1 MPTAAK
7 RSPVTTTVW
16 PLFLFVDAVA
26 HAMATQPKRG
36 REKDKQLLVEVQF
49 VLWLLFPAWQ
59 EQNTVVVL
67 MNFTIVQNLQA
78 FGKNSSI
85 ETSTFLFNVTLPYF
99 DKYFVIICEYE
110 TIIKFIK
117 RTTVQKKV
125 STQQQQHGV
134 IRPPSLASNLPSHAE
149 DLYRLCPS
157 R

>member
-1 MPTAAK
+1 M
-7 RSPVTTTVW
+7 
-16 PLFLFVDAVA
+16 
-26 HAMATQPKRG
+26 
-36 REKDKQLLVEVQF
+36 
-49 VLWLLFPAWQ
+49 LWLLFPAWQ

-99 DKYFVIICEYE
+99 DKYFLIICEYE

-125 STQQQQHGV
+125 SSSSSMATPGLHPWPRIFLLMLKTYTGYVRVGKPLFKFFLQHFFLE
-134 IRPPSLASNLPSHAE
+134 IQFFHLEANLS
-149 DLYRLCPS
+149 
-157 R
+157 